1 MIIFSIETLKF
12 YCSLL
17 KIGGHNPFEAI
28 QLNCVVISGAEVFN
42 FAEIYQDLQQK
53 NACEIVEN
61 VDKLYEI
68 VQKFLQN
75 PNEIKIYNINAQK
88 AIFNS
93 QNTVQK
99 IIKKL
104 DEILMLGI

>member
-1 MIIFSIETLKF
+1 M
-12 YCSLL
+12 

-28 QLNCVVISGAEVFN
+28 QLNCVVISGIEVFN
-42 FAEIYQDLQQK
+42 FAEIYQDLQRK

-61 VDKLYEI
+61 IDQLYQI

-75 PNEIKIYNINAQK
+75 PEDILSYNINAQK
-88 AIFNS
+88 AIANS
-93 QNTVQK
+93 QNTAQK